1 MEKMTRRTFLKRGLG
16 FLAAGILTAS
26 GGYSY
31 ARYIE
36 PHMINITRHTIR
48 HRLIPRG
55 FDKFRIVQFT
65 DTHLSDV
72 YTSKDLDKVVQ
83 KINQL
88 KPDLIAFTG
97 DLIDKPHLYQDH
109 QRALSAL
116 QKLQA
121 PFGKLCVYGNHDHGG
136 YGTNTYKALMEEA
149 GFQVKRN
156 GYERLRLTDGSS
168 IEIAA
173 LDDLMLGKPDY
184 EGTLSRLS
192 ADVFSILLVH
202 EPDAALEIG
211 GYPVN
216 LQLSGHTHGG
226 QIQLP
231 FFGPLITPPYG
242 KIYTDGMYTLNDT
255 AIYVNRGLGTTRL
268 PLRFLAKPEIA
279 LFTLKCAA
287 QK

>member
-1 MEKMTRRTFLKRGLG
+1 MEKMTRRTFLKRGIG
-16 FLAAGILTAS
+16 VLAAGLLTAG

-36 PHMINITRHTIR
+36 PRMIDITRHTIR
-48 HRLIPRG
+48 HRFIPRG
-55 FDKFRIVQFT
+55 FDNFKIVQFT

-72 YTSKDLDKVVQ
+72 YTSKDLDKAVQ
-83 KINQL
+83 QINQL

-97 DLIDKPHLYQDH
+97 DLIDKPHMYRDH
-109 QRALSAL
+109 QRALAAL
-116 QKLQA
+116 QRLQA

-136 YGTNTYKALMEEA
+136 FGTNTYKALMEGA

-202 EPDAALEIG
+202 EPDAALKIG
-211 GYPVN
+211 GHPVN

-287 QK
+287 